1 MLLLL
6 LLTLLTEVALRGV
19 CTSEAAR
26 SVFSRIW
33 WLLHGKNLSNEDS
46 MLAGIGR
53 TFRMCAGGMLCT
65 CGLEVERVC
74 VEVVGRVTVAK
85 RDWDPLSL
93 LPLFVLV
100 DVLLVIV
107 GLACGPPLL
116 LLVVVLP
123 GVVGAD
129 EPGGFPPALI

>member
-6 LLTLLTEVALRGV
+6 LLALLTEVAFRGV
-19 CTSEAAR
+19 AESEAAR

-53 TFRMCAGGMLCT
+53 TFRMCAGGILCT
-65 CGLEVERVC
+65 WGLEVERVC

-107 GLACGPPLL
+107 GLA
-116 LLVVVLP
+116 
-123 GVVGAD
+123 
-129 EPGGFPPALI
+129 